1 MITTEDDEEGEG
13 EGIVLLDSPGIIPA
27 GQLDQRGEIVDVC
40 LHGCM
45 CVSTHV
51 CLYLCVFVFISC

>member
-27 GQLDQRGEIVDVC
+27 GQLDQRGEIVCVCLDVC
-40 LHGCM
+40 MFVSIYVFMYVCM
-45 CVSTHV
+45 CV
-51 CLYLCVFVFISC
+51 Y